1 MDCMKCGRKT
11 QDNNVFCP
19 DCLADMEKHP
29 VRQDTPVILPQR
41 KNSPRKTPQKK
52 NVKAEE
58 QIAQLQLKLKR
69 LWVAI
74 AVLSVL
80 LTAALGGLAVSVYQ
94 LINTPDLG
102 SNYSTFTSTEVTTE
116 SEG

>member
-41 KNSPRKTPQKK
+41 KNSPWKTPQKK

-69 LWVAI
+69 LLLKTPTATFCRTAI
-74 AVLSVL
+74 QLQLSR
-80 LTAALGGLAVSVYQ
+80 
-94 LINTPDLG
+94 I
-102 SNYSTFTSTEVTTE
+102 
-116 SEG
+116 